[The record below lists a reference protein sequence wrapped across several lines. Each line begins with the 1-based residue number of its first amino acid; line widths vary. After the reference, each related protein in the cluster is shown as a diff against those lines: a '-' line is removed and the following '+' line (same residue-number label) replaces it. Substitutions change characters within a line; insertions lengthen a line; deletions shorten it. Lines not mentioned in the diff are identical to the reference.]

1 MPSACDRCLRRAWL
15 LGRLAVHIERINA
28 SRRGF
33 RAADLLALGEDDLV
47 AAVAP
52 GERDGISAEAEAGPP
67 AVRDRVSESGSWA
80 TCRHDDDY
88 PNALRDLEDAAPH
101 ALIGRGDPALLVRIA
116 DRGAVASIVGA
127 RKATSYGLDV
137 ARELAAAL
145 ALTEVTVVSG
155 MALGIDSE
163 AHRGALESGW
173 STVAVL
179 AGGADVAYPAS
190 HAALHREITER
201 GLVISEMPPGTEP
214 ARWMFP
220 ARNRLIAALAGAIV
234 VVQAGVH
241 SGSLITARIAADLGR
256 EVGAVPGDIHL
267 PVSAGAN
274 ALVAD
279 GAALVSGAQAVLDR
293 LAGLNPRLS
302 PVLVGPALPD
312 GPVRRALGAVDE
324 GCSTGDEIAAG
335 AGLTG
340 GEAAVALAQ
349 LELLGYVSLGSAGG
363 YIRTHLR
370 PPRERPHRP
379 QRT

>member
-1 MPSACDRCLRRAWL
+1 MPAACEPCLRRAWL
-15 LGRLAVHIERINA
+15 LGRLAVHVERINA

-33 RAADLLALGEDDLV
+33 RAADLLALDEDELL
-47 AAVAP
+47 AAVASH
-52 GERDGISAEAEAGPP
+52 EQEGIRREAEGGARD
-67 AVRDRVSESGSWA
+67 VRQRIAHSGSWA

-88 PNALRDLEDAAPH
+88 PDALEDLERAAPY
-101 ALIGRGDPALLVRIA
+101 ALIGRGDPALLARIS

-137 ARELAAAL
+137 ARELAGSL

-201 GLVISEMPPGTEP
+201 GLVISEMPPGTRP

-220 ARNRLIAALAGAIV
+220 ARNRLIAGLAGVTV

-267 PVSAGAN
+267 PASAGAH

-279 GAALVSGAQAVLDR
+279 GAALISGPQAVLDR
-293 LAGLNPRLS
+293 LVGLNPLLS
-302 PVLVGPALPD
+302 PVLVGPALSEEPL
-312 GPVRRALGAVDE
+312 RRVLGAVEE
-324 GCSTGDEIAAG
+324 GCATGDEVAAG
-335 AGLTG
+335 AGIKG

-349 LELLGYVSLGSAGG
+349 LELLGYVTLGNAGG
-363 YIRTHLR
+363 YLRTQLR
-370 PPRERPHRP
+370 PPAELR
-379 QRT
+379 RTPRRA